1 MKIHFTESKIV
12 INKVIGEIF
21 KKISKK
27 EKLKVLIQL
36 KK

>member
-1 MKIHFTESKIV
+1 MKIHFTESKTV
-12 INKVIGEIF
+12 INKVTREIF

-36 KK
+36 IK